1 MTNLLLILNKGSI
14 RSILALSLLLVVGCN
29 NNNTPTEGEDVYGCT
44 DESACNFDS
53 NATIDN
59 GYCLHPS
66 DLDDTSFMLTDLN
79 STSSTY
85 NTQIGPNTW
94 AGEIRLFYFSNNEQ

>member
-1 MTNLLLILNKGSI
+1 MTNLLLIL
-14 RSILALSLLLVVGCN
+14 LLVVGCQ
-29 NNNTPTEGEDVYGCT
+29 EEDVYGCT

-59 GYCLHPS
+59 GYCLHPD
-66 DLDDTSFMLTDLN
+66 DLADTPCDCEGTDNQCSCFMLTDLN
-79 STSSTY
+79 TTSPTY

-94 AGEIRLFYFSNNEQ
+94 AGEIRLFYFSSNEQ

>member
-1 MTNLLLILNKGSI
+1 MTYLLLI
-14 RSILALSLLLVVGCN
+14 LLLVVGCS
-29 NNNTPTEGEDVYGCT
+29 PAEQEDVYGCT

-94 AGEIRLFYFSNNEQ
+94 AGEIRLFYFSSDEQ